1 MLQIAPNPDAAYEI
15 CTMFA
20 LDCKPQLKTENKYN
34 FTSFP
39 KESYEGI
46 TDENLNDYHNE
57 NLYVSPYDPINITFI
72 LRPTLEIPYNN
83 QTAVYLN

>member
-15 CTMFA
+15 CTIFA
-20 LDCKPQLKTENKYN
+20 LDCKSQSRTENRYN
-34 FTSFP
+34 FTSSS

-46 TDENLNDYHNE
+46 TEEDSNENHKENLH
-57 NLYVSPYDPINITFI
+57 VSPNDPINITFI

-83 QTAVYLN
+83 QTVVHPN